1 MAEQLRLDIPWPP
14 AESREVL
21 FFGIMPGSID
31 GARLTA
37 LGEQLTQARLH
48 PAARFHLSLLG
59 LGLDMGSRDAQIADL
74 QEVGGA
80 VAAAPFEIVLEKV
93 CSFGDGL
100 VLCCGEGTGAS
111 MLQLQRILL
120 CAAAER
126 GIHLRAKQRYAPH
139 LTLSYRAPPV
149 PLARLKDPI
158 RWLAQEFVLVLSE
171 QGRGRYTRLGRWPL
185 G

>member
-14 AESREVL
+14 SESREVL

-37 LGEQLTQARLH
+37 LGEQLTPARLH

-59 LGLDMGSRDAQIADL
+59 VRLDMGSRDAQIADL

-80 VAAAPFEIVLEKV
+80 VAAAPFEIVLEKA
-93 CSFGDGL
+93 CSFRDGL
-100 VLCCGEGTGAS
+100 VLCCGEDTGAS
-111 MLQLQRILL
+111 MLQLQRVLL

-126 GIHLRAKQRYAPH
+126 GIYLRAKRSFAPH

-149 PLARLKDPI
+149 ASTPLKDPI
-158 RWLAQEFVLVLSE
+158 RWLAREFVFMLSE